1 MTLKSILFAIPGDL
15 QSLTGGYGYDRRLI
29 EAFTDKGVHVEYIR
43 LGDGFPLPEP
53 REVDEAIARI
63 VEAHRHHE
71 GAPLLMDG
79 LFFSALT
86 PERIAQLPRPCIALV
101 HHPLGL
107 EAGLDA
113 GVAAHLIAQEK
124 AALALCDHIVV
135 TSDTTADT
143 LVADFGVAL
152 AKITVA
158 EPGTD
163 VVARAHGSGRADER
177 PRLMAAGSVVPRKGY
192 DVLVEAM
199 IQLRA
204 LPWHLDITGSLTRA
218 PETAAA
224 LRAQIDA
231 LQLAD
236 RIQLCGEFAPGALNA
251 EYDKTDIFVM
261 SSHYE
266 GYGMVIAEA
275 MAHGLAIVSTDG
287 GALART
293 LPDGAGLK
301 VPAGDAKALAHA
313 LARVIEDKALRAQL
327 ADHAF
332 AAAQALPRWPQIG
345 ERVLAALEKVQ
356 P

>member
-15 QSLTGGYGYDRRLI
+15 QSLTGGYGYDRRLM

-43 LGDGFPLPEP
+43 LGDGFPLPQP
-53 REVDEAIARI
+53 QEVDEAIARI
-63 VEAHRHHE
+63 LEAHTGHQS
-71 GAPLLMDG
+71 APLLMDG

-86 PERIAQLPRPCIALV
+86 PDRIAQLPRPCIALV

-113 GVAAHLIAQEK
+113 GVAAHLIAQERT
-124 AALALCDHIVV
+124 ALALCDHIIV
-135 TSDTTADT
+135 TSATTADT
-143 LVADFGVAL
+143 LIADFGVAPE
-152 AKITVA
+152 KITVA

-163 VVARAHGSGRADER
+163 MAARAHGSGRADGNL
-177 PRLMAAGSVVPRKGY
+177 RLMAAGSVVPRKGY
-192 DVLVEAM
+192 EVLVAAM
-199 IQLRA
+199 SHLRA

-231 LQLAD
+231 LHLAE
-236 RIQLCGEFAPGALNA
+236 RIQLCGELAPGALNA

-301 VPAGDAKALAHA
+301 VPAGDAKGLADALG
-313 LARVIEDKALRAQL
+313 RVIEDKSLRARL
-327 ADHAF
+327 GDGAF
-332 AAAQALPRWPQIG
+332 AAAQNLPRWPQIG
-345 ERVLAALEKVQ
+345 ERVLAALASVQ